1 MDFMDFRDFA
11 IPIIFTPPSVSTLSA
26 QTVADSNQLLS
37 TCRPRPRPAGEPGR
51 ARIVRFSRPGAR
63 THTHTGGSPPHH
75 FHLNRFKNPAH
86 FHFHL
91 PFPFAQNLTYRP
103 QTLAMR
109 SGKLRKWREELMRAQ
124 LANRG

>member
-1 MDFMDFRDFA
+1 MDFQDFA

-26 QTVADSNQLLS
+26 QTVVDSNQLLS

-51 ARIVRFSRPGAR
+51 ARIVRFSRPEAR
-63 THTHTGGSPPHH
+63 THTHTPPGGVPPPYH
-75 FHLNRFKNPAH
+75 FHFNRLEKSAH

-103 QTLAMR
+103 QTLVMR
-109 SGKLRKWREELMRAQ
+109 SGKLRKWREELLRAQ

>member
-1 MDFMDFRDFA
+1 MDFRDFA

-26 QTVADSNQLLS
+26 QTVVDSNQLLS

-63 THTHTGGSPPHH
+63 THTHPRGGSPPYHLH
-75 FHLNRFKNPAH
+75 FNRLGLSAR

-103 QTLAMR
+103 QTLVMR
-109 SGKLRKWREELMRAQ
+109 SGKHRKWREELMRAQ